1 MLINIHKQE
10 TTDVDVIISMFIEAA
25 QSIGADGT
33 AVSALTLAVL
43 GLLWRFILG
52 PMNERIKSVPT
63 ADDVVGI
70 VRDVQS
76 RQMSELKAVSSK
88 LDEIESKL
96 SAISD
101 SENTGTHNMS
111 EIRRDIEVVKT
122 ILNQFQGHMLYSK
135 RSFDG
140 NQELR

>member
-1 MLINIHKQE
+1 M
-10 TTDVDVIISMFIEAA
+10 DVIISMFIEAA

>member
-1 MLINIHKQE
+1 M
-10 TTDVDVIISMFIEAA
+10 DVFISMIIEAA
-25 QSIGADGT
+25 QSVGADGT

-70 VRDVQS
+70 VRDVQA
-76 RQMSELKAVSSK
+76 RQMNELRAVSAK
-88 LDEIESKL
+88 LDEIETKL

-122 ILNQFQGHMLYSK
+122 ILNQFQGHMLYGN